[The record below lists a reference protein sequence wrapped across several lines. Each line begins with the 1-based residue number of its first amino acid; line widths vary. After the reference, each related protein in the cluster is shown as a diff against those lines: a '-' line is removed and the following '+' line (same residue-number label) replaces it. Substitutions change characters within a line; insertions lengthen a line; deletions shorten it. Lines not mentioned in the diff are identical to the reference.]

1 MYHRTVCLNI
11 ASVEGVLMARY
22 AHVQYGELIKT
33 LCKIQRIKGE
43 PIPLKQVVGVIEQ
56 QLNLT
61 VDRPRIIRALASIG
75 RYKEVKF
82 TYQDDKGHTVMKVT
96 DYIVG

>member
-1 MYHRTVCLNI
+1 MDGGI
-11 ASVEGVLMARY
+11 MARY
-22 AHVQYGELIKT
+22 AHVQYGQLVKT

-43 PIPLKQVVGVIEQ
+43 PVPLKQVVGVIEQ

-61 VDRPRIIRALASIG
+61 VDRPRIIRALDSIG
-75 RYKEVKF
+75 RYKEVRS
-82 TYQDDKGHTVMKVT
+82 TYQDAKGNTVMKVT